1 MIVFVLIK
9 RTSKMVN
16 EQELLKKYWEIIKE
30 EVNVK
35 EISSFSSDK
44 PLVKV
49 YKPLGSQLSAKFW
62 KDTGQIIANGKQWN
76 IKELDNGQIEVFSPQ
91 GWKWVLDPEDYEVVY
106 EGLDDS
112 NIAVDGNM
120 IAKLDLG
127 ITPEL
132 EREWIARELSRFL
145 NQMRKDA
152 DFAVEDKVN
161 MYYSTTS
168 DSLKWII
175 AEFWEFLKWEA
186 LLLKIEENVPEWGF
200 KAEFKSW
207 DDTITITL
215 VK

>member
-120 IAKLDLG
+120 IAKLDLR